1 MPLET
6 GLRASAPG
14 PKAKPVVQYD
24 TEPVKAAKPVAVEI
38 SRDVI
43 IGPTQREMS
52 S

>member
-1 MPLET
+1 MPLES

-14 PKAKPVVQYD
+14 PKAKPVVSYD

-38 SRDVI
+38 SRPVN
-43 IGPTQREMS
+43 IGPTEREMS